1 MRSGQFIIFIQLFIS
16 FQFPILW
23 GARRALLI
31 LLRFFRSDAISIS
44 SIHALIACYYPRHR
58 TLHVLPRLTALYKK
72 VETIVYKIFMSLIVP
87 MV

>member
-31 LLRFFRSDAISIS
+31 LLRFFRSDAISI
-44 SIHALIACYYPRHR
+44 HALIACYYPRHR
-58 TLHVLPRLTALYKK
+58 TLHVLLRLTALYKK